1 MSDRSAW
8 DWLDP
13 LGIRGTRWDPTV
25 IMRDLARGTAGNLP
39 MIDVFGR
46 LLRRLE
52 GRRIEIE
59 RERAV
64 TLVVGE
70 ITDTVPANEV
80 VMGTRG
86 TAVPIWRRVSLG
98 VHSIDVG
105 GLGAELADVTAVDVR
120 FVDKGTQRLRVASLS
135 ARVLLTDVQ
144 FAELV
149 SDLDLPAEVEV
160 SGTQLVVRPRWSG
173 GRVAVDVTPSVR
185 DGTLHLRPES
195 IRVLRWAV
203 PAPTRLPMT
212 LEFPLRNVPREVSV
226 TDVAT
231 TDQGQVEATVGM
243 AALELPLDLR
253 QMVSDLGAEGARVA
267 VKLLSGD
274 IWRRD

>member
-1 MSDRSAW
+1 MPDRSAW
-8 DWLDP
+8 DWIDP

-25 IMRDLARGTAGNLP
+25 IMRDLAKGTADTLP
-39 MIDVFGR
+39 MVDVFGR

-59 RERAV
+59 REPAV

-70 ITDTVPANEV
+70 ITDAVPANEV
-80 VMGTRG
+80 VMSARG

-105 GLGAELADVTAVDVR
+105 GLGAERADVTAVDVR
-120 FVDKGTQRLRVASLS
+120 FVDTGTQHLRVASLS

-144 FAELV
+144 FGELV
-149 SDLDLPAEVEV
+149 ADFDLPAEVEV
-160 SGTQLVVRPRWSG
+160 SGTRLVVRPRWSG

-185 DGTLHLRPES
+185 DGALHLRPES
-195 IRVLRWAV
+195 VRVLRWTV
-203 PAPTRLPMT
+203 PAPSRLPMT
-212 LEFPLRNVPREVSV
+212 LEFPLRNMPREVSV

-231 TDQGQVEATVGM
+231 TDDGQVEATVGM
-243 AALELPLDLR
+243 AAVELPVDLR
-253 QMVSDLGAEGARVA
+253 QVVSDLGAESARVA
-267 VKLLSGD
+267 VKLLSGE
-274 IWRRD
+274 IWRG